1 MSQFIPYFLTLLL
14 LVIIWSILTNPD
26 YARTIVRPHYRAKF
40 KNGIIVA
47 RDELDKIQVLRAF
60 YWRWFGFIKSVVF
73 MIDSRYLH
81 SPRSSSSTVR
91 GIAADI
97 RALRFDPT
105 NLYVISGDHFNPL
118 YIRSLGIFYYPLLD
132 AAIKTT
138 KKDWQNREITS
149 LQTTAYALGVYEHTK
164 ELSTTIVQTGRNSV
178 VPINVYSYP
187 SDSMYSIL
195 YALAVMTGVEKA
207 RPFDYGIEHY
217 PLDTAEE
224 ASRLLAVHRDSLVRH
239 FEEYRTKVYDTQ
251 TGLIRKDIHLSGT
264 KDITRRTCAFYD
276 NVVLWRTTQ
285 LAQKLG
291 LTDRDDAFLKEYK
304 VRIIKTFW
312 LEKEGYFL
320 EDLSAE
326 AVEYSYYSSD
336 WLIMLSTRFLD
347 PHKPKER
354 KYYERCMDY
363 IASTGIAQPFGLKY
377 QDDTRAHRQFLP
389 VRVAVAS
396 YGGDTIWSFWGLEYI
411 KALLALYRETGNR
424 QYLDEADR
432 NIDAYEDAMLKY
444 GGFPEVYHPDGKM
457 LQSPAYRSVRQ
468 TGWVIGFEQAIAMRR
483 AITNGSSA

>member
-1 MSQFIPYFLTLLL
+1 MSQFVPYFLALLL
-14 LVIIWSILTNPD
+14 LIIIWSILTNPD
-26 YARTIVRPHYRAKF
+26 YSRTIVRPHYRAKF
-40 KNGIIVA
+40 KNGKIVA
-47 RDELDKIQVLRAF
+47 KDELDELQVLHAF

-73 MIDSRYLH
+73 MIDSRYFH
-81 SPRSSSSTVR
+81 SPRSKSDTVR

-132 AAIKTT
+132 ASIKTT
-138 KKDWQNREITS
+138 QNDWHNREITS

-164 ELSTTIVQTGRNSV
+164 DLSTTIVQTGRNSV

-207 RPFDYGIEHY
+207 RPYDYDIEHY
-217 PLDTAEE
+217 ALDTTEE
-224 ASRLLAVHRDSLVRH
+224 ASRLLAEHNASLTRH
-239 FEEYRTKVYDTQ
+239 FNEYRTTIYDTT

-276 NVVLWRTTQ
+276 NVVLWRTIE

-291 LTDRDDAFLKEYK
+291 LTERDTTFLKEYK
-304 VRIIKTFW
+304 TRITETFW
-312 LEKEGYFL
+312 LEKQGYFL
-320 EDLSAE
+320 EDLSDEGVAN
-326 AVEYSYYSSD
+326 SYYSSD

-347 PHKPKER
+347 PSKPKER
-354 KYYERCMDY
+354 VYYERCIAY
-363 IASTGIAQPFGLKY
+363 IATTGIAQPFGLKY

-389 VRVAVAS
+389 VRLAVAS
-396 YGGDTIWSFWGLEYI
+396 YGGDTIWSFWGLEYM
-411 KALLALYRETGNR
+411 KALLALYRETGDKT
-424 QYLDEADR
+424 YLQEADR
-432 NIDAYEDAMLKY
+432 NIDAYKDAMLTY
-444 GGFPEVYHPDGKM
+444 GGFPEVYHPNGRM
-457 LQSPAYRSVRQ
+457 LKSPAYRSVRQ
-468 TGWVIGFEQAIAMRR
+468 TGWVIGFEQAVAMRR
-483 AITNGSSA
+483 AIVKD